1 MPRTYRP
8 TASLESG
15 TTNVPIGGWFKDR
28 QKENGDPIEG
38 YGLPKRGPTGRGY
51 SLSHL
56 FLAAATLLSAL
67 ICLGLREEQLRDYL
81 VTAETKGCHD
91 ETLRAYLD
99 MSSSQGE
106 QAVVVGA
113 IISGTLLLASM
124 LVRTGA
130 WYPDQGQDFGRMG
143 VTITWY
149 RVFSLV
155 ERILEIALLAMLV
168 LAWNAEINDRPAD
181 DDEVAIGGA
190 AAYAAA
196 KAAGK
201 CHADAPDSLE
211 EALGPFGLYTS
222 WAVALSSIYMLVVR
236 IIGTEQR
243 GILFDLDKLF

>member
-1 MPRTYRP
+1 M
-8 TASLESG
+8 
-15 TTNVPIGGWFKDR
+15 PIGGLFVNRQDKDGYP
-28 QKENGDPIEG
+28 EGDGPR
-38 YGLPKRGPTGRGY
+38 PMRGEDGKGY

-67 ICLGLREEQLRDYL
+67 ICLGLREKQLREYL
-81 VTAETKGCHD
+81 ETAETKGCHD

-211 EALGPFGLYTS
+211 KALGTGVYTR
-222 WAVALSSIYMLVVR
+222 WAVALSGVYMAVAR
-236 IIGTEQR
+236 IIGTEHKTL
-243 GILFDLDKLF
+243 LFDLDDFFGWLQGALC